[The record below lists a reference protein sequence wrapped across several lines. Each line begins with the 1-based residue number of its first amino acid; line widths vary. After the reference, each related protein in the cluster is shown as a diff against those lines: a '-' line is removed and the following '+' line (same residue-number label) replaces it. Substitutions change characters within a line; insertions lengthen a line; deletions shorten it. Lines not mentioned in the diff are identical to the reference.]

1 MSFNLSRQQF
11 LQMFAVMQ
19 SINLINSYTAEGAA
33 PGLAVCNKNILT
45 DQFALLISLLSE
57 TPLMPNLK
65 SMPPGSTAPILINP
79 FAEGGYLPHSG
90 PGFVVNPETSD
101 LNIEENALYGAMEAH
116 INTAF
121 TNLIRRA
128 NVVASHITASGS
140 AFSHFGIERSPLS
153 PLSERVKLGF
163 GCDRDDVAVIEVTL
177 PHVFIFDEKAANK
190 LIHIIRNFIEQTM
203 IDNDISSCTLV
214 YDDVSEINS
223 VHVRQTHEK
232 TLEQK
237 LMECPIWATW

>member
-45 DQFALLISLLSE
+45 DQFALLIRLLSE

-128 NVVASHITASGS
+128 NVVASQITASGS
-140 AFSHFGIERSPLS
+140 AFSHFGIERSPLF

>member
-1 MSFNLSRQQF
+1 MSFKLSRQQF

-19 SINLINSYTAEGAA
+19 SISLINSYTAEGAA

-45 DQFALLISLLSE
+45 DQFALLIRLLSE

-163 GCDRDDVAVIEVTL
+163 ACDKDDVAVIEVTL

-190 LIHIIRNFIEQTM
+190 LIHIIHNFIGQTM

>member
-1 MSFNLSRQQF
+1 MSFKLSRQQF

-19 SINLINSYTAEGAA
+19 SISLINSYTAEGAA

-45 DQFALLISLLSE
+45 DQFALLIRLLSE

-190 LIHIIRNFIEQTM
+190 LIHIIRNFIGQTM

-237 LMECPIWATW
+237 LMECPIWAIW

>member
-1 MSFNLSRQQF
+1 MSFKLSRQQF

-19 SINLINSYTAEGAA
+19 SISLINSYTAEGAA

-45 DQFALLISLLSE
+45 DQFALLIRLLSE

>member
-1 MSFNLSRQQF
+1 
-11 LQMFAVMQ
+11 MFAVMQ
-19 SINLINSYTAEGAA
+19 SISLINSYTAEGAA

-45 DQFALLISLLSE
+45 DQFALLIRLLSE

-90 PGFVVNPETSD
+90 PGVVVNPETSD

-190 LIHIIRNFIEQTM
+190 LIHIIRNFIGQTM

>member
-1 MSFNLSRQQF
+1 
-11 LQMFAVMQ
+11 MFAVMQ
-19 SINLINSYTAEGAA
+19 SIRLINSYTSDGAA

-45 DQFALLISLLSE
+45 DQYSLLICLLSE

-65 SMPPGSTAPILINP
+65 SMPPGSTVPILINP

-121 TNLIRRA
+121 TNLIRRV
-128 NVVASHITASGS
+128 NMRASQITASGS

-153 PLSERVKLGF
+153 PLSERVKLFERVKLVF
-163 GCDRDDVAVIEVTL
+163 GCDKDDVAMIEVTL

-190 LIHIIRNFIEQTM
+190 LIHIIRNFIGQTM
-203 IDNDISSCTLV
+203 IDNDFSSCTLV
-214 YDDVSEINS
+214 YDDVSKINS

>member
-1 MSFNLSRQQF
+1 
-11 LQMFAVMQ
+11 MFAVMQ
-19 SINLINSYTAEGAA
+19 SISLINSYTAEGAA

-45 DQFALLISLLSE
+45 DQFALLIRLLSE

-190 LIHIIRNFIEQTM
+190 LIHIIRNFIGQTM

>member
-1 MSFNLSRQQF
+1 MSFKLSRQQF

-19 SINLINSYTAEGAA
+19 SISLINSYTAEGAA

-45 DQFALLISLLSE
+45 DQFALLIRLLSE

-190 LIHIIRNFIEQTM
+190 LIHIIRNFIGQTM

>member
-1 MSFNLSRQQF
+1 
-11 LQMFAVMQ
+11 MFAVMQ
-19 SINLINSYTAEGAA
+19 SISLINSYTAEGAA

-45 DQFALLISLLSE
+45 DQFALLIRLLSE

-163 GCDRDDVAVIEVTL
+163 ECDKDDVAVIEVTL

-190 LIHIIRNFIEQTM
+190 LIHIIHNFIGQTM

>member
-1 MSFNLSRQQF
+1 
-11 LQMFAVMQ
+11 MFAVMQ
-19 SINLINSYTAEGAA
+19 SISLINSYTAEGAA

-45 DQFALLISLLSE
+45 DQFALLIRLLSE

-163 GCDRDDVAVIEVTL
+163 GCDKDDVAVIEVTL

-190 LIHIIRNFIEQTM
+190 LIHIIHNFIGQTM

>member
-1 MSFNLSRQQF
+1 
-11 LQMFAVMQ
+11 MFAVMQ
-19 SINLINSYTAEGAA
+19 SISLINSYTAEGAA

-45 DQFALLISLLSE
+45 DQFALLIRLLSE

>member
-1 MSFNLSRQQF
+1 MSFKLSRQQF

-19 SINLINSYTAEGAA
+19 SISLINSYTAEGAA

-45 DQFALLISLLSE
+45 DQFALLIRLLSE

-163 GCDRDDVAVIEVTL
+163 GCDKDDVAVIEVTL

-190 LIHIIRNFIEQTM
+190 LIHIIHNFIGQTM

>member
-1 MSFNLSRQQF
+1 MSFKLSRQQF

-19 SINLINSYTAEGAA
+19 SISLINSYTAEGAA

-45 DQFALLISLLSE
+45 DQFALLIRLLSE

-65 SMPPGSTAPILINP
+65 SMPLGSTAPILINP

-190 LIHIIRNFIEQTM
+190 LIHIIRNFIGQTM

>member
-45 DQFALLISLLSE
+45 DQFALLIRLLSE

-121 TNLIRRA
+121 TNLIRRVNMSA
-128 NVVASHITASGS
+128 HQITASGS
-140 AFSHFGIERSPLS
+140 AFSHFGIERSPYS
-153 PLSERVKLGF
+153 PLSERVKLVF
-163 GCDRDDVAVIEVTL
+163 GCDKDDVAMIEVTL
-177 PHVFIFDEKAANK
+177 PHVFIFDKKAANK
-190 LIHIIRNFIEQTM
+190 LIHIIRNFIGQTM
-203 IDNDISSCTLV
+203 IDNDFSSCTLV
-214 YDDVSEINS
+214 YDDVSKINS

>member
-1 MSFNLSRQQF
+1 
-11 LQMFAVMQ
+11 MFAVMQ
-19 SINLINSYTAEGAA
+19 SISLINSYTAEGAA

-45 DQFALLISLLSE
+45 DQFALLIRLLSE

-163 GCDRDDVAVIEVTL
+163 ECDRDDVAVIEVTL

-190 LIHIIRNFIEQTM
+190 LIHIIRNFIGQTM

>member
-1 MSFNLSRQQF
+1 
-11 LQMFAVMQ
+11 MFAVMQ
-19 SINLINSYTAEGAA
+19 SISLINSYTAEGAA

-45 DQFALLISLLSE
+45 DQFALLIRLLSE

-65 SMPPGSTAPILINP
+65 SMPPRSTAPILINP

>member
-1 MSFNLSRQQF
+1 MSFKLSRQQF

-19 SINLINSYTAEGAA
+19 SISLINSYTAEGAA

-45 DQFALLISLLSE
+45 DQFALLIRLLSE

-163 GCDRDDVAVIEVTL
+163 ECDRDDVAVIEVTL

-190 LIHIIRNFIEQTM
+190 LIHIIRNFIGQTM

>member
-1 MSFNLSRQQF
+1 MSFKLSRQQF

-19 SINLINSYTAEGAA
+19 SISLINSYTAEGAA

-45 DQFALLISLLSE
+45 DQFALLIRLLSE

-163 GCDRDDVAVIEVTL
+163 VCDRDDVAVIEVTL

-190 LIHIIRNFIEQTM
+190 LIHIIRNFIGQTM

>member
-1 MSFNLSRQQF
+1 
-11 LQMFAVMQ
+11 MFAVMQ
-19 SINLINSYTAEGAA
+19 SISLINSYTAEGAA

-45 DQFALLISLLSE
+45 DQFALLIRLLSE

-163 GCDRDDVAVIEVTL
+163 VCDRDDVAVIEVTL

-190 LIHIIRNFIEQTM
+190 LIHIIRNFIGQTM

>member
-1 MSFNLSRQQF
+1 MSFKLSRQQF

-19 SINLINSYTAEGAA
+19 SISLINSYTAEGAA

-45 DQFALLISLLSE
+45 DQFALLIRLLSE

-163 GCDRDDVAVIEVTL
+163 ECDKDDVAVIEVTL

-190 LIHIIRNFIEQTM
+190 LIHIIHNFIGQTM

>member
-1 MSFNLSRQQF
+1 
-11 LQMFAVMQ
+11 MFAVMQ
-19 SINLINSYTAEGAA
+19 SISLINSYTAEGAA

-45 DQFALLISLLSE
+45 DQFALLIRLLSE

-190 LIHIIRNFIEQTM
+190 LIHIIRNFIGQTM

-237 LMECPIWATW
+237 LMECPIWAIW

>member
-1 MSFNLSRQQF
+1 
-11 LQMFAVMQ
+11 MFAVMQ
-19 SINLINSYTAEGAA
+19 SISLINSYTAEGAA

-45 DQFALLISLLSE
+45 DQFALLIRLLSE

-90 PGFVVNPETSD
+90 PGFVVNQETSD

-190 LIHIIRNFIEQTM
+190 LIHIIRNFIGQTM